1 MKTSEKIENK
11 INEVKELLLLKNK
24 NYGDSALHPIRVF
37 SKNSSLEG
45 LMIRIDDKLSRIKTV
60 GITDETEDTV
70 KDLVGYLILLMIA
83 REEDESNSI

>member
-1 MKTSEKIENK
+1 MNRSEQIEKKI
-11 INEVKELLLLKNK
+11 KEIKDLLILKNN
-24 NYGDSALHPIRVF
+24 NYGDSALSPIRVF
-37 SKNSSLEG
+37 SKTNSLEG
-45 LMIRIDDKLSRIKTV
+45 LMIRIDDKLSRIQTV